1 MKFFMI
7 KNEKQYNT
15 SKKRLAEFELTIATK
30 QPKVLPNSKEEGA
43 LNSLIRIKNDI
54 KEEIKQYESLKHK
67 GIPLRRKVSVAQLPN
82 ILIEHKIAKGLTQK
96 QYSAI
101 LGIKEQQ
108 LQRYE
113 AENYSS
119 VSFSRLLD
127 YLEKAN
133 IKINLAVE

>member
-1 MKFFMI
+1 MI
-7 KNEKQYNT
+7 KNGKQYKI
-15 SKKRLAEFELTIATK
+15 SKKQLTELEQTIVLK
-30 QPKVLPNSKEEGA
+30 QSKALPDSKEEGA
-43 LNSLIRIKNDI
+43 LNSLVRLKNDI
-54 KEEIKQYESLKHK
+54 KEEIKQYESLKNK
-67 GIPLRRKVSVAQLPN
+67 GIPGRRKISVAQLPN

-96 QYSAI
+96 QYSEI

-119 VSFSRLLD
+119 VSFGRLLD
-127 YLEKAN
+127 YLEKAK

>member
-1 MKFFMI
+1 MMI
-7 KNEKQYNT
+7 QNEKQYKITKKRIAEMEDAINKVHSAGKINLKRQAYLNGLIHMSNVMKT
-15 SKKRLAEFELTIATK
+15 EIRDFEKIQKTGISLKRKISITNFPDILIQYKISKKL
-30 QPKVLPNSKEEGA
+30 S
-43 LNSLIRIKNDI
+43 
-54 KEEIKQYESLKHK
+54 
-67 GIPLRRKVSVAQLPN
+67 
-82 ILIEHKIAKGLTQK
+82 QK
-96 QYSAI
+96 DFSAI

-127 YLEKAN
+127 YLEKAK

>member
-1 MKFFMI
+1 MI

-15 SKKRLAEFELTIATK
+15 SKKRLVEFELTIAEK

-43 LNSLIRIKNDI
+43 LNSLIRFKNDI
-54 KEEIKQYESLKHK
+54 KDEIKQYESLKSK

-96 QYSAI
+96 QYSVI

-133 IKINLAVE
+133 IRINLAVE

>member
-1 MKFFMI
+1 MI

-15 SKKRLAEFELTIATK
+15 SKKKLAELELTTSTK
-30 QPKVLPNSKEEGA
+30 QTKVLPNSKEEGA
-43 LNSLIRIKNDI
+43 LNSLICMMSDI
-54 KEEIKQYESLKHK
+54 KEEIKQYESLKSK
-67 GIPLRRKVSVAQLPN
+67 GIPLRRKVTVAQLPN

-96 QYSAI
+96 QYSEI

-119 VSFSRLLD
+119 VSFGRLLN
-127 YLEKAN
+127 YLEKAK

>member
-1 MKFFMI
+1 MI

-15 SKKRLAEFELTIATK
+15 SKKRLAEFELTIAEK
-30 QPKVLPNSKEEGA
+30 QPKVLPNSKEEGP

-54 KEEIKQYESLKHK
+54 KEEVKQYESLKAK

-82 ILIEHKIAKGLTQK
+82 LLIEHKIAKGLTQK

>member
-1 MKFFMI
+1 MI

-43 LNSLIRIKNDI
+43 LNSLVRIKNEI

>member
-1 MKFFMI
+1 MI

-15 SKKRLAEFELTIATK
+15 SKKRLTEFELTIAEK
-30 QPKVLPNSKEEGA
+30 QSKVFPNSKEEGA

-54 KEEIKQYESLKHK
+54 KEEIKQYESLKSK
-67 GIPLRRKVSVAQLPN
+67 GIPLRRKVTVAQLPK

-96 QYSAI
+96 QYSEI

-119 VSFSRLLD
+119 VSFGRLLD
-127 YLEKAN
+127 YLEKAK

>member
-1 MKFFMI
+1 MI

-15 SKKRLAEFELTIATK
+15 SKKRLAEFELTIASKKT
-30 QPKVLPNSKEEGA
+30 KVLPNSIEEGA
-43 LNSLIRIKNDI
+43 LNSLIHIKNDI

-67 GIPLRRKVSVAQLPN
+67 GIPLKRKVSVAQLPTL
-82 ILIEHKIAKGLTQK
+82 LIEHKIAKGLTQK
-96 QYSAI
+96 QYSAL

-127 YLEKAN
+127 YLEKAK